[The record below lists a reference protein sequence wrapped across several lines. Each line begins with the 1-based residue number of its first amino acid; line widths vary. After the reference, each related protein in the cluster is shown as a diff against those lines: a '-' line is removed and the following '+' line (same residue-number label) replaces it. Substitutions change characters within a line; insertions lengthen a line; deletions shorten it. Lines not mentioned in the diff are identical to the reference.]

1 MDARAMIEDYK
12 IQIKQILDSYK
23 IDSTESLLNSLT
35 AFVVNER
42 IQAVRDRN
50 KEIDDVIEGRA

>member
-23 IDSTESLLNSLT
+23 IESTESLLNSLT